1 MPPPKENMNK
11 IHRNFYSKKRT
22 SFESFLG
29 GIKLSINILVLKS
42 GMGLRTSSSSMKFL
56 EIVTLSRALQT
67 TLTQKCHA
75 KKKQQCYSVFAA
87 GLVGIAKF
95 IVGQLPKGVGV
106 VRY

>member
-1 MPPPKENMNK
+1 
-11 IHRNFYSKKRT
+11 
-22 SFESFLG
+22 
-29 GIKLSINILVLKS
+29 
-42 GMGLRTSSSSMKFL
+42 MKFL

-75 KKKQQCYSVFAA
+75 KKKQQCYSVAA